1 MESWAAW
8 FRLCGCQDKC
18 EATQCVPSGP
28 VRVLGSW
35 TAKAPLKNK
44 KYDDCTEVKMIRKYV
59 LAINIDR

>member
-28 VRVLGSW
+28 VRVLGIVG
-35 TAKAPLKNK
+35 TAKAPLKKQKNTTTALRSK
-44 KYDDCTEVKMIRKYV
+44 
-59 LAINIDR
+59 